1 MQAFSGLV
9 EEKIQTEDSVMEGV
23 AMRTID
29 TEDMR
34 TTGSFLEDIACG
46 DGRLRP
52 LRAPRSRVYP
62 RPLLDPL
69 SSACRDRSRGRGRPR
84 CSVHG
89 G

>member
-34 TTGSFLEDIACG
+34 TAGAFLEIG
-46 DGRLRP
+46 DVVLRE
-52 LRAPRSRVYP
+52 
-62 RPLLDPL
+62 LLAQVEADHIKL
-69 SSACRDRSRGRGRPR
+69 G
-84 CSVHG
+84 
-89 G
+89 